1 MMPWWE
7 RAEWLDG
14 EIQSILNSSEFTVY
28 MDAPHNCIHIMRS
41 DGEFT
46 SVLFPLNDDS
56 RDHLRQQ
63 AFLLHNGINEDEVR
77 RIKDANEKVDA
88 YNQIQIEEAKQDW
101 RDESIWEYQHR
112 FDGKTVT
119 PMVIVPG
126 SKE

>member
-1 MMPWWE
+1 
-7 RAEWLDG
+7 
-14 EIQSILNSSEFTVY
+14 
-28 MDAPHNCIHIMRS
+28 
-41 DGEFT
+41 
-46 SVLFPLNDDS
+46 
-56 RDHLRQQ
+56 LRQQ